1 MSNITILTPA
11 TNKKLATLGQVK
23 QELEITNSTDDAF
36 LNDLIDRMSG
46 KIEDFCHRIFSKQT
60 YREKVAGS
68 GNKII
73 LLTHTPIISV
83 SSVIC
88 DSDPVIDYEIY
99 DAEAGE
105 LYREVGWTWDGTIWW
120 KASSFPSF
128 NGQAQNFTVTYD
140 AGYVLPGDDEA
151 QTLPKTIEDACI
163 QCVKEAYLKRRDDP
177 NVSSERLGNY
187 SVAYDPIPFLT
198 RLLYNWV
205 RIF

>member
-1 MSNITILTPA
+1 MSNVTILTPA
-11 TNKKLATLGQVK
+11 ANKKLTTLEQIK

-46 KIEDFCHRIFSKQT
+46 RIEDFCHRIFAKQT
-60 YREKVAGS
+60 YQEKVAGF
-68 GNKII
+68 GDKIL

-83 SSVIC
+83 SSVLC
-88 DSDPVIDYEIY
+88 DSSPITDYEIY
-99 DAEAGE
+99 NANAGE
-105 LYREVGWTWDGTIWW
+105 LYRSIGWAWDATVWW
-120 KASSFPSF
+120 KASSFPSS
-128 NGQAQNFTVTYD
+128 NNPEQNFTVVYE

-177 NVSSERLGNY
+177 NVSSEKLGNY
-187 SVAYDPIPFLT
+187 SVTYDPTPLLF